1 MKSIFRKWMS
11 GLLLIATAGLGG
23 CSDDPDG
30 INDELVLDRAL
41 MPLNVM
47 GSVLTT
53 GNQIRLTWDVRTTD
67 TYEVVVY
74 SDEGLTQKVT
84 TRSDIQPTDLPVTLD
99 LEVEKEYYATVQ
111 AFSSNERTAPSKVAI
126 VGPMTTYAIMSP
138 LNPVVTARTS
148 ESVTL
153 TWDQDDF
160 VSHLLAT
167 PVAATAE
174 EPVRLDLSEDQI
186 AQAEATISG
195 LKPSTE
201 YFITVCYNSAVRGG
215 QDVWTRP
222 DTEGASE
229 AATAEELLRL
239 VTDGA
244 TRILLTNTETPYDVT
259 PPSEP
264 AGSTNALSTAL
275 TQDLAIYG
283 QTSTEGK
290 KPTVIGLAAKLGVG
304 TAAYSFHLEDLV
316 LNGNGGG
323 SVVAIESANVK
334 IENLTVKNC
343 EVYNYTKGVIAETL
357 DQADNGIDVQKM
369 TFDGLY
375 MHDIAGDGGDAIDF
389 RFGTYHEVSV
399 VNSTFY
405 NGGRGFL
412 FMQRGT
418 ILGKV
423 TVSNNTISNFSL
435 ATNRKGLICLRAT
448 GLTTENFTVSNNLI
462 LNEYLASKDFSF
474 ISNYS
479 DAVVPT
485 LSANYFFNYYDNAD
499 KKEGFFYASNLDLT
513 PELILVNGS
522 KVLSEDPC
530 EASERGKFYLVN
542 GEIASVRVGDPR
554 WWNAVAPVIPEQTEL
569 NAITEATVWNFADP
583 ETFEAQTIDR
593 NRILGNL
600 QFLVNDAEAPMAI
613 TGNGTIS
620 FSAASTFSPVDEPTN
635 NALAF
640 KVSVPGSVLITP
652 SDAGYNKH
660 MELIVNGSRYALP
673 ADGSQSKFGFG
684 DIQGETMIYICSCSP
699 VELEALEWSLEV
711 VSGGEPKV
719 LETPV
724 FTTTELPSLDQGTS
738 QAVTVSWN
746 AVPNAAAYEVTF
758 NGKTQTVETPT
769 YEISAS
775 TVAALK
781 AGNYTV
787 TVVAKAAEGSLNW
800 TDSQAASLPLKINEV
815 LTTILTNHTWD
826 FSDAEVFPAGDI
838 KETTVYGNL
847 QFLASAS
854 KNITIEHST
863 GDGGEPV
870 NRIKFNGKSTLSG
883 VTPSARAL
891 ALRVNGNGTLTLKA
905 ISSSASDAT
914 REVGVSANGTE
925 YLREA
930 CPTSSSGESKTVT
943 FTDLTGETMIYIY
956 AYANI
961 NLYALSWEPD
971 PSTVPDVK
979 PYALELNYNLIKN
992 GVGTDIQIISGTDMN
1007 GLESED
1013 AMKKFSGSSSTPF
1026 IQTWNY
1032 QGVTFGSAMTAS
1044 SSSMYIKKGL
1054 SIETYLKNET
1064 SLGAITAVYL
1074 KIVDGSKTPTVNVS
1088 DDGSS
1093 FTALEIPAAA
1103 EADGTYAGYF
1113 KYDTGGKPYFKITIG
1128 GGDAKITNAV
1138 IVGEK

>member
-84 TRSDIQPTDLPVTLD
+84 TLSDIQPTDLPVTFD
-99 LEVEKEYYATVQ
+99 LKVEVDYYATVQ

-153 TWDQDDF
+153 KWDQDDF

-222 DTEGASE
+222 DTKGASE
-229 AATAEELLRL
+229 AATADDLLRL
-239 VTDGA
+239 VADGA
-244 TRILLTNTETPYDVT
+244 TQILLTNTETPYDVT

-283 QTSTEGK
+283 QASTEGK

-304 TAAYSFHLEDLV
+304 NAAYSFHLEDLV

-323 SVVAIESANVK
+323 SVVAIELANVK

-375 MHDIAGDGGDAIDF
+375 MHDIAGEGGDAIDF

-418 ILGKV
+418 IPGKV

-485 LSANYFFNYYDNAD
+485 LSANYFFNYYDNAE
-499 KKEGFFYASNLDLT
+499 KKEGFFYASNLELT
-513 PELILVNGS
+513 PESILVNGS
-522 KVLSEDPC
+522 KVLSADPC

-542 GEIASVRVGDPR
+542 NEIASVRVGDPR

-660 MELIVNGSRYALP
+660 MELIVNGTRYALP

-800 TDSQAASLPLKINEV
+800 TDSEAASLTMRINEV
-815 LTTILTNHTWD
+815 LTTITTAHTWD
-826 FSDAEVFPAGDI
+826 FSDAATFPAGVLS
-838 KETTVYGNL
+838 ESVVYGNL
-847 QFLASAS
+847 QFLASS
-854 KNITIEHST
+854 GKQMEIEHSVDAEGKKT
-863 GDGGEPV
+863 D
-870 NRIKFNGKSTLSG
+870 RIKFKGGSELEG
-883 VTPSARAL
+883 VTPSSRAV
-891 ALRVNGNGTLTLKA
+891 ALRVNGNGTLTLLA
-905 ISSSASDAT
+905 VSSSGSDPD
-914 REVGVSANGTE
+914 RKVGVSANGKE
-925 YLREA
+925 YLNEA
-930 CPTSSSGESKTVT
+930 CPTSSSGEPKTVT

-956 AYANI
+956 AYDNI

-971 PSTVPDVK
+971 PSTVPSTK
-979 PYALELNYNLIKN
+979 EYTTTLTKTAILEANPSLP
-992 GVGTDIQIISGTDMN
+992 T
-1007 GLESED
+1007 
-1013 AMKKFSGSSSTPF
+1013 GSSDVTGPVQWSYDGV
-1026 IQTWNY
+1026 NY
-1032 QGVTFGSAMTAS
+1032 ESAMAAGKTGGTIDVLYFYGSSKTVAGVNYLKTAS
-1044 SSSMYIKKGL
+1044 SVGTISSITIVMQSWKAATKFTMYETVNGQKQAVTPTSDEATLTHKFVFTEGNDGTFDFQGGSDDLKIM
-1054 SIETYLKNET
+1054 SIE
-1064 SLGAITAVYL
+1064 IVY
-1074 KIVDGSKTPTVNVS
+1074 IR
-1088 DDGSS
+1088 
-1093 FTALEIPAAA
+1093 
-1103 EADGTYAGYF
+1103 
-1113 KYDTGGKPYFKITIG
+1113 
-1128 GGDAKITNAV
+1128 
-1138 IVGEK
+1138 

>member
-84 TRSDIQPTDLPVTLD
+84 TLSDIQPTDLPVTFD
-99 LEVEKEYYATVQ
+99 LKVEVDYYATVQ

-222 DTEGASE
+222 DTKGASE

-239 VTDGA
+239 VADGA
-244 TRILLTNTETPYDVT
+244 TQILLTNTETPYDVT

-283 QTSTEGK
+283 QASTEGK

-304 TAAYSFHLEDLV
+304 NAAYSFHLEDLV

-323 SVVAIESANVK
+323 SVVAIELANVK

-375 MHDIAGDGGDAIDF
+375 MHDIAGDGGDVIDF

-405 NGGRGFL
+405 NGGRGFI

-418 ILGKV
+418 IPGKV

-479 DAVVPT
+479 DAIVPT

-499 KKEGFFYASNLDLT
+499 KKEGFFYASNLGLT

-542 GEIASVRVGDPR
+542 NEIASVRVGDPR

-569 NAITEATVWNFADP
+569 NAITEATAWNFADP

-800 TDSQAASLPLKINEV
+800 TDSEAASLTMRINEV
-815 LTTILTNHTWD
+815 LTTITTAHTWD
-826 FSDAEVFPAGDI
+826 FSDAATFPAGVLS
-838 KETTVYGNL
+838 ESVVYGNL
-847 QFLASAS
+847 QFLASS
-854 KNITIEHST
+854 GKQMEIEHSV
-863 GDGGEPV
+863 DGEGKKTD
-870 NRIKFNGKSTLSG
+870 RIKFNGGSDPKG
-883 VTPSARAL
+883 PTPTARAV
-891 ALRVNGNGTLTLKA
+891 ALRVNGNGVLTLKA
-905 ISSSASDAT
+905 ISSSSSDAT

-930 CPTSSSGESKTVT
+930 CPTSSSGESKKVT

-971 PSTVPDVK
+971 PSTVPSTK
-979 PYALELNYNLIKN
+979 EYTTTLTKTAILEANPSLP
-992 GVGTDIQIISGTDMN
+992 T
-1007 GLESED
+1007 
-1013 AMKKFSGSSSTPF
+1013 GSSDVTGPVQWSYDGV
-1026 IQTWNY
+1026 NY
-1032 QGVTFGSAMTAS
+1032 ESAMAAGKTGGTIDVLYFYGSSKTAAGVNYLKTAS
-1044 SSSMYIKKGL
+1044 SVGTISSITIVMQSWKAATKFTMYETVNGQKQAVTPTSDEATLTHKFVFTEGNDGTFDFQGGSDDLKIM
-1054 SIETYLKNET
+1054 SIE
-1064 SLGAITAVYL
+1064 IVY
-1074 KIVDGSKTPTVNVS
+1074 VR
-1088 DDGSS
+1088 
-1093 FTALEIPAAA
+1093 
-1103 EADGTYAGYF
+1103 
-1113 KYDTGGKPYFKITIG
+1113 
-1128 GGDAKITNAV
+1128 
-1138 IVGEK
+1138 

>member
-84 TRSDIQPTDLPVTLD
+84 TLSDIQPTDLPVTFD
-99 LEVEKEYYATVQ
+99 LKVEVDYYATVQ

-153 TWDQDDF
+153 KWDQDDF

-222 DTEGASE
+222 DTKGASE

-239 VTDGA
+239 VADGA
-244 TRILLTNTETPYDVT
+244 TQILLTNTETPYDVT

-283 QTSTEGK
+283 QASTEGK

-304 TAAYSFHLEDLV
+304 NAAYSFHLEDLV

-323 SVVAIESANVK
+323 SVVAIELANVK

-418 ILGKV
+418 IPGKV

-485 LSANYFFNYYDNAD
+485 LSANYFFNYYDNAE
-499 KKEGFFYASNLDLT
+499 KKEGFFYASNLELT
-513 PELILVNGS
+513 PESILVNGS

-542 GEIASVRVGDPR
+542 NEIASVRVGDPR

-660 MELIVNGSRYALP
+660 MELIVNGTRYALP

-738 QAVTVSWN
+738 QTVTVSWN

-800 TDSQAASLPLKINEV
+800 TDSQAASLPMRINEV
-815 LTTILTNHTWD
+815 QTTILTSHTWD
-826 FSDAEVFPAGDI
+826 FSDAATFPAGVLS
-838 KETTVYGNL
+838 ESVVYGNL
-847 QFLASAS
+847 QFLARSG
-854 KNITIEHST
+854 KEMEIEHSV
-863 GDGGEPV
+863 DGEGKKTD
-870 NRIKFNGKSTLSG
+870 RIKFKGGSDPEG
-883 VTPSARAL
+883 PTPTARAV
-891 ALRVNGNGTLTLKA
+891 ALRVNGNGVLTLLA
-905 ISSSASDAT
+905 VSSSGSDLD
-914 REVGVSANGTE
+914 RKVGVSANGKE
-925 YLREA
+925 YLNEA
-930 CPTSSSGESKTVT
+930 CPTSSSGEPKTVT

-971 PSTVPDVK
+971 PSTVPSTK
-979 PYALELNYNLIKN
+979 EYTTTLTKTAILEANPSLP
-992 GVGTDIQIISGTDMN
+992 T
-1007 GLESED
+1007 
-1013 AMKKFSGSSSTPF
+1013 GSSDVTGPVQWSYDGV
-1026 IQTWNY
+1026 NY
-1032 QGVTFGSAMTAS
+1032 ESAMAAGKTGGTIDVLYFYGSSKTAAGVNYLKTAS
-1044 SSSMYIKKGL
+1044 SVGTISSITIVMQSWKAATKFTMYETVNGQKQAVTPTSDEATLTHKFVFTEGNDGTFDFQGGSDDLKIM
-1054 SIETYLKNET
+1054 SIE
-1064 SLGAITAVYL
+1064 IVY
-1074 KIVDGSKTPTVNVS
+1074 IR
-1088 DDGSS
+1088 
-1093 FTALEIPAAA
+1093 
-1103 EADGTYAGYF
+1103 
-1113 KYDTGGKPYFKITIG
+1113 
-1128 GGDAKITNAV
+1128 
-1138 IVGEK
+1138 

>member
-99 LEVEKEYYATVQ
+99 LEVEVDYYATVQ

-375 MHDIAGDGGDAIDF
+375 MHDIAGEGGDAIDF

-418 ILGKV
+418 IPGKV

-499 KKEGFFYASNLDLT
+499 KKEGFFYVSNLDLT

-769 YEISAS
+769 YEIPAS

-800 TDSQAASLPLKINEV
+800 TDSQVASLPLKINEV
-815 LTTILTNHTWD
+815 LTTVVNSHTWD
-826 FSDAEVFPAGDI
+826 LSDAEAFPAGDI

-847 QFLASAS
+847 QFLVTDPA
-854 KNITIEHST
+854 KPMTIEHSV
-863 GDGGEPV
+863 GSSGEPV

-891 ALRVNGNGTLTLKA
+891 ALRVNGNGVLTLKA
-905 ISSSASDAT
+905 ISSSGSDPD
-914 REVGVSANGTE
+914 REVGVSANGKE
-925 YLREA
+925 YLKEA
-930 CPTSSSGESKTVT
+930 CPTSSDGAAKTVT

-956 AYANI
+956 CYNTI

-971 PSTVPDVK
+971 PSTVPSTK
-979 PYALELNYNLIKN
+979 EYTMTLTGTA
-992 GVGTDIQIISGTDMN
+992 GVLSTNISGLPTSWKEEDSTWTATDDSGASTITFTGN
-1007 GLESED
+1007 VYYSTD
-1013 AMKKFSGSSSTPF
+1013 AAKNIVWYFNKGKAETHVAGSGMGKIKSITVYPNSTRDP
-1026 IQTWNY
+1026 
-1032 QGVTFGSAMTAS
+1032 AML
-1044 SSSMYIKKGL
+1044 KC
-1054 SIETYLKNET
+1054 TYDGTTL
-1064 SLGAITAVYL
+1064 AAVEPAGE
-1074 KIVDGSKTPTVNVS
+1074 KSKTITF
-1088 DDGSS
+1088 D
-1093 FTALEIPAAA
+1093 FAAA
-1103 EADGTYAGYF
+1103 GVVTDNFRIDYTDKSTNVEV
-1113 KYDTGGKPYFKITIG
+1113 GKV
-1128 GGDAKITNAV
+1128 V
-1138 IVGEK
+1138 IVYEK

>member
-264 AGSTNALSTAL
+264 VGSTNALSTAL

-418 ILGKV
+418 IPGKV

-724 FTTTELPSLDQGTS
+724 FTTTKLPSLDQGTS

-826 FSDAEVFPAGDI
+826 FSDAATFPAGVLS
-838 KETTVYGNL
+838 ESVVYGNL
-847 QFLASAS
+847 QFLASS
-854 KNITIEHST
+854 GKQMEIEHSVDAEGKKT
-863 GDGGEPV
+863 D
-870 NRIKFNGKSTLSG
+870 RIKFKGGSDLEG
-883 VTPSARAL
+883 VTPTSRAV
-891 ALRVNGNGTLTLKA
+891 ALRVNGNGTLTLLA
-905 ISSSASDAT
+905 VSSSSSDAT

-930 CPTSSSGESKTVT
+930 CPTSSSGESKKVT

-971 PSTVPDVK
+971 PSTVPSTK
-979 PYALELNYNLIKN
+979 EYTMTLTGTA
-992 GVGTDIQIISGTDMN
+992 GVLSTNISGLPTSWKEEDSTWTATDDSGASTITFTGNVYYSTDAAKNIVWYFNKGKAETHVAGSGMGKIKSITVYPN
-1007 GLESED
+1007 STRDPAMLKCTYDGTTLAAVEPAGEKSE
-1013 AMKKFSGSSSTPF
+1013 T
-1026 IQTWNY
+1026 I
-1032 QGVTFGSAMTAS
+1032 TF
-1044 SSSMYIKKGL
+1044 
-1054 SIETYLKNET
+1054 
-1064 SLGAITAVYL
+1064 
-1074 KIVDGSKTPTVNVS
+1074 D
-1088 DDGSS
+1088 
-1093 FTALEIPAAA
+1093 FAAA
-1103 EADGTYAGYF
+1103 GVATDNFRIDYTDKSTNVEV
-1113 KYDTGGKPYFKITIG
+1113 GKV
-1128 GGDAKITNAV
+1128 V
-1138 IVGEK
+1138 IVYEK

>member
-84 TRSDIQPTDLPVTLD
+84 TLSDIQPTDLPVTFD
-99 LEVEKEYYATVQ
+99 LKVEVDYYATVQ

-222 DTEGASE
+222 DTKGASE
-229 AATAEELLRL
+229 AATADDLLRL
-239 VTDGA
+239 VADGA
-244 TRILLTNTETPYDVT
+244 TQILLTNTETPYDVT

-283 QTSTEGK
+283 QASTEGK

-304 TAAYSFHLEDLV
+304 NAAYSFHLEDLV

-323 SVVAIESANVK
+323 SVVAIELANVK

-418 ILGKV
+418 IPGKV

-485 LSANYFFNYYDNAD
+485 LSSNYFFNYYDNAE
-499 KKEGFFYASNLDLT
+499 KKEGFFYASNLSLT
-513 PELILVNGS
+513 PESILVNGS

-530 EASERGKFYLVN
+530 EASDRGKFYLVN

-800 TDSQAASLPLKINEV
+800 TDSQAASLPMRINEV
-815 LTTILTNHTWD
+815 QTTILTSHTWD
-826 FSDAEVFPAGDI
+826 FSDAEIFPAGVLS
-838 KETTVYGNL
+838 ESVVYGNL
-847 QFLASAS
+847 QFLARSG
-854 KNITIEHST
+854 KEMEIEHSV
-863 GDGGEPV
+863 DGEGKKTD
-870 NRIKFNGKSTLSG
+870 RIKFKGGSDPEG
-883 VTPSARAL
+883 PTPTARAV
-891 ALRVNGNGTLTLKA
+891 ALRVNGNGVLTLLA
-905 ISSSASDAT
+905 VSSSGSDPD
-914 REVGVSANGTE
+914 RKVGVSANGKE
-925 YLREA
+925 YLNEA
-930 CPTSSSGESKTVT
+930 CPTSSSGEPKTVT

-956 AYANI
+956 AYDNI

-971 PSTVPDVK
+971 PSTVPDA
-979 PYALELNYNLIKN
+979 PASQEWNFSSASFSDLISRLTTAGSN
-992 GVGTDIQIISGTDMN
+992 GLTNFSETIDGLTITTDSHNIRGGTDDDAGAYIQPNGSGN
-1007 GLESED
+1007 SEYRV
-1013 AMKKFSGSSSTPF
+1013 F
-1026 IQTWNY
+1026 
-1032 QGVTFGSAMTAS
+1032 
-1044 SSSMYIKKGL
+1044 
-1054 SIETYLKNET
+1054 
-1064 SLGAITAVYL
+1064 
-1074 KIVDGSKTPTVNVS
+1074 
-1088 DDGSS
+1088 S
-1093 FTALEIPAAA
+1093 FTASASGKVTVVASNTS
-1103 EADGTYAGYF
+1103 DGTNDRMVTVQIGDDVAGALQQVGGVPSSSPVTLEFDISVSSDTPIYI
-1113 KYDTGGKPYFKITIG
+1113 YPTGGLRFYRIEYTP
-1128 GGDAKITNAV
+1128 NN
-1138 IVGEK
+1138 

>member
-84 TRSDIQPTDLPVTLD
+84 TRSDIQPTDLPVTFD
-99 LEVEKEYYATVQ
+99 LKVEVDYYATVQ

-264 AGSTNALSTAL
+264 VGSTNALSTAL

-418 ILGKV
+418 IPGKV

-826 FSDAEVFPAGDI
+826 FSDAATFPAGVLS
-838 KETTVYGNL
+838 ESVVYGNL
-847 QFLASAS
+847 QFLARSG
-854 KNITIEHST
+854 KEMEIEHSV
-863 GDGGEPV
+863 DGEGKKTD
-870 NRIKFNGKSTLSG
+870 RIKFNGGSDPKG
-883 VTPSARAL
+883 PTPTARAV
-891 ALRVNGNGTLTLKA
+891 ALRVNGNGVLTLKA
-905 ISSSASDAT
+905 ISSSSSDAT

-971 PSTVPDVK
+971 PSTVPSTK
-979 PYALELNYNLIKN
+979 EYTMTLTGTA
-992 GVGTDIQIISGTDMN
+992 GVLSTNISGLPTSWKEEDSTWTATD
-1007 GLESED
+1007 D
-1013 AMKKFSGSSSTPF
+1013 SGAST
-1026 IQTWNY
+1026 I
-1032 QGVTFGSAMTAS
+1032 TFTG
-1044 SSSMYIKKGL
+1044 
-1054 SIETYLKNET
+1054 N
-1064 SLGAITAVYL
+1064 VYY
-1074 KIVDGSKTPTVNVS
+1074 ST
-1088 DDGSS
+1088 
-1093 FTALEIPAAA
+1093 AAA
-1103 EADGTYAGYF
+1103 KNIVWYFNKGKAETHVAGSGMGKIKSITVYPNSTRDPAMLKCTYDGTTLAAVEPAGEKSETITFDFAAAGVVTDNFRIDYTD
-1113 KYDTGGKPYFKITIG
+1113 KSTNVEVGKV
-1128 GGDAKITNAV
+1128 V
-1138 IVGEK
+1138 IVYEK

>member
-30 INDELVLDRAL
+30 VNDELVLDRAL

-67 TYEVVVY
+67 TYEVVIY
-74 SDEGLTQKVT
+74 SDEGLTDPVET
-84 TRSDIQPTDLPVTLD
+84 LSDIKPADIPVTVD
-99 LEVEKEYYATVQ
+99 LEVEKDYYATVQ
-111 AFSSNERTAPSKVAI
+111 AFSANERTAPSKVAI

-138 LNPVVTARTS
+138 LNPVVTERTS
-148 ESVTL
+148 EAVTL

-160 VSHLLAT
+160 VTHLLAT
-167 PVAATAE
+167 PVASANE

-201 YFITVCYNSAVRGG
+201 YFVSVYYNSASRGG

-222 DTEGASE
+222 DLTSTTKISTIDALMQAFVDGGNY
-229 AATAEELLRL
+229 EL
-239 VTDGA
+239 A
-244 TRILLTNTETPYDVT
+244 YSETPYVI
-259 PPSEP
+259 PEY
-264 AGSTNALSTAL
+264 GE
-275 TQDLAIYG
+275 G
-283 QTSTEGK
+283 QTNPASALAKDLKIVGETTLEGE
-290 KPTVIGLAAKLGVG
+290 KPMIVGLGIGLNPGM
-304 TAAYSFHLEDLV
+304 SSIHLEDLSIDGADV
-316 LNGNGGG
+316 ASSLMEVKSAVTMT
-323 SVVAIESANVK
+323 SV
-334 IENLTVKNC
+334 TVKNC
-343 EVYNYTKGVIAETL
+343 DLAGFRNIFYENKEGSAIQTL
-357 DQADNGIDVQKM
+357 L
-369 TFDGLY
+369 FDGLY
-375 MHDIAGDGGDAIDF
+375 AANMGNSGGDFIDF
-389 RFGTYHEVSV
+389 RTKSTHGTLTIC
-399 VNSTFY
+399 NSTFY
-405 NGGRGFL
+405 NGARSFL
-412 FMQRGT
+412 RVDANETFSSIVVRNNTFGSFSVVADGNNKGILYVRGT
-418 ILGKV
+418 V
-423 TVSNNTISNFSL
+423 PVMEYT
-435 ATNRKGLICLRAT
+435 
-448 GLTTENFTVSNNLI
+448 NNLF
-462 LNEYLASKDFSF
+462 LNETGENARF
-474 ISNYS
+474 IANNS
-479 DAVVPT
+479 AVKMPT
-485 LSANYFFNYYDNAD
+485 LIQANYFYNCAETFFEAKTAD
-499 KKEGFFYASNLDLT
+499 AEVTLETALQ
-513 PELILVNGS
+513 NGG
-522 KVLSEDPC
+522 KQLSEDPC

-542 GEIASVRVGDPR
+542 DEIASVRVGDPR
-554 WWNAVAPVIPEQTEL
+554 WWNAVAPVVPEQTEL

-600 QFLVNDAEAPMAI
+600 QFLVNDAEAPMAV
-613 TGNGTIS
+613 TENGTIS

-699 VELEALEWSLEV
+699 VELQALEWSLEV

-746 AVPNAAAYEVTF
+746 AVPNAASYEVTF
-758 NGKTQTVETPT
+758 NGKTESVETPT

-775 TVAALK
+775 TVASLK
-781 AGNYTV
+781 AGSYEL

-800 TDSQAASLPLKINEV
+800 TDSEAAVVTLKINGV
-815 LTTILTNHTWD
+815 LTTVMNSYTWD
-826 FSDAEVFPAGDI
+826 LSDAVAFPAGDI
-838 KETTVYGNL
+838 TETTVYGNL
-847 QFLASAS
+847 QFLANAS

-863 GDGGEPV
+863 GDSGEPV
-870 NRIKFNGKSTLSG
+870 NRIKFNGSSTLSG

-891 ALRVNGNGTLTLKA
+891 ALRVNGNGVLTLKA
-905 ISSSASDAT
+905 ISSSSSDAT
-914 REVGVSANGTE
+914 REVGVSANGKE

-930 CPTSSSGESKTVT
+930 CPASSDGAAKTVT
-943 FTDLTGETMIYIY
+943 FTDLTGETTIYIY
-956 AYANI
+956 CYKTINI
-961 NLYALSWEPD
+961 YALSWEPD

-979 PYALELNYNLIKN
+979 PYTLELNYDLIKN
-992 GVGTDIQIISGTDMN
+992 GVGTDVQIISGTDMN
-1007 GLESED
+1007 GQDLAE
-1013 AMKKFSGSSSTPF
+1013 AMEKFSSSSSTPY
-1026 IQTWNY
+1026 IQTWSY
-1032 QGVTFGSAMTAS
+1032 QGVTFGSAMAAS

-1074 KIVDGSKTPTVNVS
+1074 KIVDGSKTPTVNIS

-1128 GGDAKITNAV
+1128 GGDAKVTNAV

>member
-84 TRSDIQPTDLPVTLD
+84 TRSDIQPTDLPVTFD
-99 LEVEKEYYATVQ
+99 LKVEVDYYATVQ

-847 QFLASAS
+847 QFLVTDPA
-854 KNITIEHST
+854 KPMTIEHSV
-863 GDGGEPV
+863 GNSGEPV

-905 ISSSASDAT
+905 ISSSGSDPD
-914 REVGVSANGTE
+914 REVGVSANGKE
-925 YLREA
+925 YLKEA
-930 CPTSSSGESKTVT
+930 CPTSSDGAAKTVT

-956 AYANI
+956 CYNTI

-971 PSTVPDVK
+971 PSTVPSTK
-979 PYALELNYNLIKN
+979 EYTTTLTKTAILEANPSLP
-992 GVGTDIQIISGTDMN
+992 T
-1007 GLESED
+1007 
-1013 AMKKFSGSSSTPF
+1013 GSSDVTGPVQWSYDGV
-1026 IQTWNY
+1026 NY
-1032 QGVTFGSAMTAS
+1032 ESAMAAGKTGGTIDVLYFYGSSKTAAGVNYLKTAS
-1044 SSSMYIKKGL
+1044 SVGTISSITIVMQSWKAATKFTMYETVNGQKQAVTPTSDEATLTHKFVFTEGNDGTFDFQGGSDDLKIM
-1054 SIETYLKNET
+1054 SIE
-1064 SLGAITAVYL
+1064 IVY
-1074 KIVDGSKTPTVNVS
+1074 VR
-1088 DDGSS
+1088 
-1093 FTALEIPAAA
+1093 
-1103 EADGTYAGYF
+1103 
-1113 KYDTGGKPYFKITIG
+1113 
-1128 GGDAKITNAV
+1128 
-1138 IVGEK
+1138 

>member
-41 MPLNVM
+41 MPLNVK

-53 GNQIRLTWDVRTTD
+53 GDQIRLTWDVRTTD

-186 AQAEATISG
+186 AGAEATISG

-201 YFITVCYNSAVRGG
+201 YFVSVYYNSASRGG

-222 DTEGASE
+222 DLSSTTKISTIEQLMQAFVDGGKY
-229 AATAEELLRL
+229 EL
-239 VTDGA
+239 A
-244 TRILLTNTETPYDVT
+244 YSETPYVVPEYDEGAVN
-259 PPSEP
+259 P
-264 AGSTNALSTAL
+264 ASALAADL
-275 TQDLAIYG
+275 TIIGETTL
-283 QTSTEGK
+283 EGA
-290 KPTVIGLAAKLGVG
+290 KPQIVGLGIGLNTGVNEIL
-304 TAAYSFHLEDLV
+304 LEDLSIDGAEAASSLLEV
-316 LNGNGGG
+316 KDAITMA
-323 SVVAIESANVK
+323 SV
-334 IENLTVKNC
+334 TVKNC
-343 EVYNYTKGVIAETL
+343 DLKSFRNIFYENKAGSAIQTL
-357 DQADNGIDVQKM
+357 L
-369 TFDGLY
+369 FDGVY
-375 MHDIAGDGGDAIDF
+375 AADMGNSGGDFIDF
-389 RFGTYHEVSV
+389 RTQSTHGSLTIC
-399 VNSTFY
+399 NSTFY
-405 NGGRGFL
+405 NGGRSFL
-412 FMQRGT
+412 RVDANETFSTIAVRNNTFGSFSVVTDSNNKGILYVRGT
-418 ILGKV
+418 AS
-423 TVSNNTISNFSL
+423 TFEYT
-435 ATNRKGLICLRAT
+435 
-448 GLTTENFTVSNNLI
+448 NNLF
-462 LNEYLASKDFSF
+462 LNETGENARF
-474 ISNYS
+474 IANNSS
-479 DAVVPT
+479 VKLPT
-485 LSANYFFNYYDNAD
+485 SIAANYFYNCAD
-499 KKEGFFYASNLDLT
+499 TFFEAKTADGEVTLETALQ
-513 PELILVNGS
+513 NGG

-542 GEIASVRVGDPR
+542 DEIASVHVGDPR

-738 QAVTVSWN
+738 QDVTVSWN

-769 YEISAS
+769 YEIPAS

-800 TDSQAASLPLKINEV
+800 TDSQAASLPLKINGV
-815 LTTILTNHTWD
+815 LTTVVNSYTWD
-826 FSDAEVFPAGDI
+826 LSDAEAFPAGDI
-838 KETTVYGNL
+838 EETTVYGNL
-847 QFLASAS
+847 QFLVTDPA
-854 KNITIEHST
+854 KPMTIEHSV
-863 GDGGEPV
+863 GSSGEPV

-905 ISSSASDAT
+905 ISSSSKVEDI
-914 REVGVSANGTE
+914 REVGVSANGKE

-930 CPTSSSGESKTVT
+930 CPTSSDGAAKTVT
-943 FTDLTGETMIYIY
+943 FTDLTGETTIYIY
-956 AYANI
+956 CYNTI

-971 PSTVPDVK
+971 PSTVPDA
-979 PYALELNYNLIKN
+979 PASQEWNFSSASFSDLISRLTTAGSN
-992 GVGTDIQIISGTDMN
+992 GLTNFSETIDGLTITTDSHNIRGGTDDDAGAYIQPNGSGN
-1007 GLESED
+1007 SEYRV
-1013 AMKKFSGSSSTPF
+1013 F
-1026 IQTWNY
+1026 
-1032 QGVTFGSAMTAS
+1032 
-1044 SSSMYIKKGL
+1044 
-1054 SIETYLKNET
+1054 
-1064 SLGAITAVYL
+1064 
-1074 KIVDGSKTPTVNVS
+1074 
-1088 DDGSS
+1088 S
-1093 FTALEIPAAA
+1093 FTASASGKVTVVASNTS
-1103 EADGTYAGYF
+1103 DGTNDRMVTVQIGDDVAGALQQVGGVPSSSPITLEFDISVSSDTPIYI
-1113 KYDTGGKPYFKITIG
+1113 YPTGGLRFYRIEYTP
-1128 GGDAKITNAV
+1128 NN
-1138 IVGEK
+1138 

>member
-84 TRSDIQPTDLPVTLD
+84 TRSDIQPTDLPVTFD
-99 LEVEKEYYATVQ
+99 LKVEVDYYATVQ

-826 FSDAEVFPAGDI
+826 FSDAATFPAGVLS
-838 KETTVYGNL
+838 ESVVYGNL
-847 QFLASAS
+847 QFLASS
-854 KNITIEHST
+854 GKQMEIEHSVDAEGKKT
-863 GDGGEPV
+863 D
-870 NRIKFNGKSTLSG
+870 RIKFKGGSELEG
-883 VTPSARAL
+883 VTPSSRAV
-891 ALRVNGNGTLTLKA
+891 ALRVNGNGVLTLLA
-905 ISSSASDAT
+905 VSSSGSDAT

-956 AYANI
+956 AYDNI

-971 PSTVPDVK
+971 PSTVPSTK
-979 PYALELNYNLIKN
+979 EYTMTLTGTA
-992 GVGTDIQIISGTDMN
+992 GVLSTNISGLPTSWKEEDSTWTATDDSGASTITFTGNVYYSTDAAKNIVWYFNKGKAETHVAGSGMGKIKSITVYPN
-1007 GLESED
+1007 SARDPAMLKCTYDGTTLAAVEPAGEKSE
-1013 AMKKFSGSSSTPF
+1013 T
-1026 IQTWNY
+1026 I
-1032 QGVTFGSAMTAS
+1032 TF
-1044 SSSMYIKKGL
+1044 
-1054 SIETYLKNET
+1054 
-1064 SLGAITAVYL
+1064 
-1074 KIVDGSKTPTVNVS
+1074 D
-1088 DDGSS
+1088 
-1093 FTALEIPAAA
+1093 FAAA
-1103 EADGTYAGYF
+1103 GVVTDNFRIDYTDKSTNVEV
-1113 KYDTGGKPYFKITIG
+1113 GKV
-1128 GGDAKITNAV
+1128 V
-1138 IVGEK
+1138 IVYEK

>member
-153 TWDQDDF
+153 KWDQDDF

-186 AQAEATISG
+186 AGAEATISG

-201 YFITVCYNSAVRGG
+201 YFVSVYYNSASRGG

-222 DTEGASE
+222 DLSSTTKISTIDQLMQAFVDGGKY
-229 AATAEELLRL
+229 EL
-239 VTDGA
+239 A
-244 TRILLTNTETPYDVT
+244 YSETPYVVPEYDEGEVN
-259 PPSEP
+259 P
-264 AGSTNALSTAL
+264 ASALAADL
-275 TQDLAIYG
+275 TIIGETTL
-283 QTSTEGK
+283 EGA
-290 KPTVIGLAAKLGVG
+290 KPQIVGLGIGLNSGVNEIL
-304 TAAYSFHLEDLV
+304 LEDLSIDGAEAASSLLEV
-316 LNGNGGG
+316 KDAITMA
-323 SVVAIESANVK
+323 SV
-334 IENLTVKNC
+334 TVKNC
-343 EVYNYTKGVIAETL
+343 DLKSFRNIFYENKAGSAIQTL
-357 DQADNGIDVQKM
+357 L
-369 TFDGLY
+369 FDGVY
-375 MHDIAGDGGDAIDF
+375 AADMGNSGGDFIDF
-389 RFGTYHEVSV
+389 RTQSTHGSLTIC
-399 VNSTFY
+399 NSTFY
-405 NGGRGFL
+405 NGGRSFL
-412 FMQRGT
+412 RVDANETFSTIAVRNNTFGSFSVVTDSNNKGILYVRGT
-418 ILGKV
+418 AS
-423 TVSNNTISNFSL
+423 TFEYT
-435 ATNRKGLICLRAT
+435 
-448 GLTTENFTVSNNLI
+448 NNLF
-462 LNEYLASKDFSF
+462 LNETGENARF
-474 ISNYS
+474 IANNSS
-479 DAVVPT
+479 VKLPT
-485 LSANYFFNYYDNAD
+485 SIAANYFYNCAD
-499 KKEGFFYASNLDLT
+499 TFFEAKTADGEVTLETALQ
-513 PELILVNGS
+513 NGG
-522 KVLSEDPC
+522 KVLSSDPC

-542 GEIASVRVGDPR
+542 DEIASVHVGDPR

-847 QFLASAS
+847 QFLVTDPA
-854 KNITIEHST
+854 KPMTIEHSV
-863 GDGGEPV
+863 GSSGEPV

-891 ALRVNGNGTLTLKA
+891 ALRVNGNGVLTLKA
-905 ISSSASDAT
+905 ISSSSSDPD
-914 REVGVSANGTE
+914 REVGVSANGKE
-925 YLREA
+925 YLKEA
-930 CPTSSSGESKTVT
+930 CPTSSSGEPKTVT

-956 AYANI
+956 AYDNI

-979 PYALELNYNLIKN
+979 PYTLELNYDLIKN
-992 GVGTDIQIISGTDMN
+992 GVGSDIQIISGTDMN

-1032 QGVTFGSAMTAS
+1032 QGVTFGSAMAAS

>member
-84 TRSDIQPTDLPVTLD
+84 TRSDIQPTDLPVTFD
-99 LEVEKEYYATVQ
+99 LKVEVDYYATVQ

-418 ILGKV
+418 IPGKV

-769 YEISAS
+769 YEIPAS

-800 TDSQAASLPLKINEV
+800 TDSEAASLPMRINEV
-815 LTTILTNHTWD
+815 LTTITTAHTWN
-826 FSDAEVFPAGDI
+826 FSDAATFPAGVLS
-838 KETTVYGNL
+838 ESVVYGNL
-847 QFLASAS
+847 QFLASS
-854 KNITIEHST
+854 GKQMEIEHSVDAEGKKT
-863 GDGGEPV
+863 D
-870 NRIKFNGKSTLSG
+870 RIKFKGGSELEG
-883 VTPSARAL
+883 VTPSSRAV
-891 ALRVNGNGTLTLKA
+891 ALRVNGNGTLTLLA
-905 ISSSASDAT
+905 VSSSGSDPD
-914 REVGVSANGTE
+914 RKVGVSANGKE
-925 YLREA
+925 YLNEA
-930 CPTSSSGESKTVT
+930 CPTSSSGEPKTVT

-956 AYANI
+956 CYNTI

-971 PSTVPDVK
+971 PSTVPSTK
-979 PYALELNYNLIKN
+979 EYTTTLTKTAILEANPSLP
-992 GVGTDIQIISGTDMN
+992 T
-1007 GLESED
+1007 
-1013 AMKKFSGSSSTPF
+1013 GSSDVTGPVQWSYDGV
-1026 IQTWNY
+1026 NY
-1032 QGVTFGSAMTAS
+1032 ESAMAAGKTGGTIDVLYFYGSSKTAAGVNYLKTAS
-1044 SSSMYIKKGL
+1044 SVGTISSITIVMQSWKAATKFTMYETVNGQKQSVTPTSDEASLTHKFVFTEGNDGTFDFQGGSDDLKIM
-1054 SIETYLKNET
+1054 SIE
-1064 SLGAITAVYL
+1064 IVY
-1074 KIVDGSKTPTVNVS
+1074 VR
-1088 DDGSS
+1088 
-1093 FTALEIPAAA
+1093 
-1103 EADGTYAGYF
+1103 
-1113 KYDTGGKPYFKITIG
+1113 
-1128 GGDAKITNAV
+1128 
-1138 IVGEK
+1138 

>member
-167 PVAATAE
+167 PVAAAAE

-375 MHDIAGDGGDAIDF
+375 MHDIAGEGGDAIDF

-418 ILGKV
+418 IPGKV

-499 KKEGFFYASNLDLT
+499 KKEGFFYVSNLDLT

-769 YEISAS
+769 YEIPAS

-815 LTTILTNHTWD
+815 LTTVVNSHTWD
-826 FSDAEVFPAGDI
+826 LSDAEAFPAGDI

-847 QFLASAS
+847 QFLVTDPA
-854 KNITIEHST
+854 KPMTIEHSV
-863 GDGGEPV
+863 GSSGEPV

-891 ALRVNGNGTLTLKA
+891 ALRVNGNGVLTLKA
-905 ISSSASDAT
+905 ISSSSSDPD
-914 REVGVSANGTE
+914 REVGVSANGKE
-925 YLREA
+925 YLKEA
-930 CPTSSSGESKTVT
+930 CPTSSDGAAKTVT

-956 AYANI
+956 CYNTI

-971 PSTVPDVK
+971 PSTVPSTK
-979 PYALELNYNLIKN
+979 EYTMTLTGTA
-992 GVGTDIQIISGTDMN
+992 GVLSTNISGLPTSWKEEDSTWTATDDSGASTITFTGN
-1007 GLESED
+1007 VYYSTD
-1013 AMKKFSGSSSTPF
+1013 AAKNIVWYFNKGKAETHVAGSGMGKIKSITVYPNSTRDP
-1026 IQTWNY
+1026 
-1032 QGVTFGSAMTAS
+1032 AML
-1044 SSSMYIKKGL
+1044 KC
-1054 SIETYLKNET
+1054 TYDGTTL
-1064 SLGAITAVYL
+1064 AAVEPAGE
-1074 KIVDGSKTPTVNVS
+1074 KSKTITF
-1088 DDGSS
+1088 D
-1093 FTALEIPAAA
+1093 FAAA
-1103 EADGTYAGYF
+1103 GVVTDNFRIDYTDKSTNVEV
-1113 KYDTGGKPYFKITIG
+1113 GKV
-1128 GGDAKITNAV
+1128 V
-1138 IVGEK
+1138 IVYEK

>member
-11 GLLLIATAGLGG
+11 GLLLIATAGLSG

-264 AGSTNALSTAL
+264 VGSTNALSTAL

-418 ILGKV
+418 IPGKV

-826 FSDAEVFPAGDI
+826 FSDAATFPAGVLS
-838 KETTVYGNL
+838 ESVVYGNL
-847 QFLASAS
+847 QFLASS
-854 KNITIEHST
+854 GKQMEIEHSVDAEGKKT
-863 GDGGEPV
+863 D
-870 NRIKFNGKSTLSG
+870 RIKFKGGSDLEG
-883 VTPSARAL
+883 VTPTSRAV
-891 ALRVNGNGTLTLKA
+891 ALRVNGNGTLTLLA
-905 ISSSASDAT
+905 VSSSGSDPD
-914 REVGVSANGTE
+914 RKVGVSANGKE
-925 YLREA
+925 YLKEA
-930 CPTSSSGESKTVT
+930 CPTSSSGEPKTVT

-956 AYANI
+956 AYDNI

-971 PSTVPDVK
+971 PSTVPSTK
-979 PYALELNYNLIKN
+979 EYTMTLTGTA
-992 GVGTDIQIISGTDMN
+992 GVLSTNISGLPTSWKEEDSTWTATDDSGASTITFTGNVYYSTDAAKNIVWYFNKGKAETHVAGSGMGKIKSITVYPN
-1007 GLESED
+1007 SARDPAMLKCTYDGTTLAAVEPAGEKSE
-1013 AMKKFSGSSSTPF
+1013 T
-1026 IQTWNY
+1026 I
-1032 QGVTFGSAMTAS
+1032 TF
-1044 SSSMYIKKGL
+1044 
-1054 SIETYLKNET
+1054 
-1064 SLGAITAVYL
+1064 
-1074 KIVDGSKTPTVNVS
+1074 D
-1088 DDGSS
+1088 
-1093 FTALEIPAAA
+1093 FAAA
-1103 EADGTYAGYF
+1103 GVVTDNFRIDYTDKSTNVEV
-1113 KYDTGGKPYFKITIG
+1113 GKV
-1128 GGDAKITNAV
+1128 V
-1138 IVGEK
+1138 IVYEK

>member
-847 QFLASAS
+847 QFLVTDPA
-854 KNITIEHST
+854 KPMTIEHSV
-863 GDGGEPV
+863 GSSGEPV

-905 ISSSASDAT
+905 ISSSGSDPD
-914 REVGVSANGTE
+914 REVGVSANGKE
-925 YLREA
+925 YLKEA
-930 CPTSSSGESKTVT
+930 CPTSSDGAAKTVT

-956 AYANI
+956 CYNTI

-971 PSTVPDVK
+971 PSTVPSTK
-979 PYALELNYNLIKN
+979 EYTMTLTGTA
-992 GVGTDIQIISGTDMN
+992 GVLSTNISGLPTSWKEEDSTWTATDDSGASTITFTGNVYYSTDAAKNIVWYFNKGKAETHVAGSGMGKIKSITVYPN
-1007 GLESED
+1007 SARDPAMLKCTYDGTTLAAVEPAGEKSE
-1013 AMKKFSGSSSTPF
+1013 T
-1026 IQTWNY
+1026 I
-1032 QGVTFGSAMTAS
+1032 TF
-1044 SSSMYIKKGL
+1044 
-1054 SIETYLKNET
+1054 
-1064 SLGAITAVYL
+1064 
-1074 KIVDGSKTPTVNVS
+1074 D
-1088 DDGSS
+1088 
-1093 FTALEIPAAA
+1093 FAAA
-1103 EADGTYAGYF
+1103 GVATDNFRIDYTDKSTNVEV
-1113 KYDTGGKPYFKITIG
+1113 GKV
-1128 GGDAKITNAV
+1128 V
-1138 IVGEK
+1138 IVYEK

>member
-84 TRSDIQPTDLPVTLD
+84 TLSDIQPTDLPVTFD
-99 LEVEKEYYATVQ
+99 LKVEVDYYATVQ

-153 TWDQDDF
+153 KWDQDDF

-222 DTEGASE
+222 DTKGASE

-239 VTDGA
+239 VADGA
-244 TRILLTNTETPYDVT
+244 TQILLTNTETPYDVT

-283 QTSTEGK
+283 QASTEGK

-304 TAAYSFHLEDLV
+304 NAAYSFHLEDLV

-323 SVVAIESANVK
+323 SVVAIELANVK

-418 ILGKV
+418 IPGKV

-485 LSANYFFNYYDNAD
+485 LSANYFFNYYDNAE
-499 KKEGFFYASNLDLT
+499 KKEGFFYASNLELT
-513 PELILVNGS
+513 PESILVNGS

-542 GEIASVRVGDPR
+542 NEIASVRVGDPR

-660 MELIVNGSRYALP
+660 MELIVNGTRYALP

-738 QAVTVSWN
+738 QTVTVSWN

-800 TDSQAASLPLKINEV
+800 TDSQAASLPMRINEV
-815 LTTILTNHTWD
+815 QTTILTSHTWD
-826 FSDAEVFPAGDI
+826 FSDAATFPAGVLS
-838 KETTVYGNL
+838 ESVVYGNL
-847 QFLASAS
+847 QFLARSG
-854 KNITIEHST
+854 KEMEIEHSV
-863 GDGGEPV
+863 DGEGKKTD
-870 NRIKFNGKSTLSG
+870 RIKFKGGSDPEG
-883 VTPSARAL
+883 PTPTARAV
-891 ALRVNGNGTLTLKA
+891 ALRVNGNGVLTLLA
-905 ISSSASDAT
+905 VSSSGSDPD
-914 REVGVSANGTE
+914 RKVGVSANGKE
-925 YLREA
+925 YLNEA
-930 CPTSSSGESKTVT
+930 CPTSSSGEPKTVT

-971 PSTVPDVK
+971 PSTVPSTK
-979 PYALELNYNLIKN
+979 EYTTTLTKTAILEANPSLP
-992 GVGTDIQIISGTDMN
+992 T
-1007 GLESED
+1007 
-1013 AMKKFSGSSSTPF
+1013 GSSDVTGPVQWSYDGV
-1026 IQTWNY
+1026 NY
-1032 QGVTFGSAMTAS
+1032 ESAMAAGKTGGTIDVLYFYGSSKTAAGVNYLKTAS
-1044 SSSMYIKKGL
+1044 SVGTISSITIVMQSWKAATKFTMYETVNGQKQAVTPTSDEATLTHKFVFTEGNDGTFDFQGGSDDLKIM
-1054 SIETYLKNET
+1054 SIE
-1064 SLGAITAVYL
+1064 IVY
-1074 KIVDGSKTPTVNVS
+1074 IR
-1088 DDGSS
+1088 
-1093 FTALEIPAAA
+1093 
-1103 EADGTYAGYF
+1103 
-1113 KYDTGGKPYFKITIG
+1113 
-1128 GGDAKITNAV
+1128 
-1138 IVGEK
+1138 

>member
-264 AGSTNALSTAL
+264 VGSTNALSTAL

-781 AGNYTV
+781 ADNYTV

-826 FSDAEVFPAGDI
+826 FSDAEVFPAGVLS
-838 KETTVYGNL
+838 ESVVYGNL
-847 QFLASAS
+847 QFLASS
-854 KNITIEHST
+854 GKQMEIEHSVDAEGKKT
-863 GDGGEPV
+863 D
-870 NRIKFNGKSTLSG
+870 RIKFKGGSELEG
-883 VTPSARAL
+883 VTPSSRAV
-891 ALRVNGNGTLTLKA
+891 ALRVNGNGVLTLLA
-905 ISSSASDAT
+905 VSSSGSDPD
-914 REVGVSANGTE
+914 RKVGVSANGKE
-925 YLREA
+925 YLNEA
-930 CPTSSSGESKTVT
+930 CPTSSSGEPKTVT

-956 AYANI
+956 AYDNI

-971 PSTVPDVK
+971 PSTVPSTK
-979 PYALELNYNLIKN
+979 EYTMTLTGTA
-992 GVGTDIQIISGTDMN
+992 GVLSTNISGLPTSWKEEDSTWTATDDSGASTITFTGNVYYSTDAAKNIVWYFNKGKAETHVAGSGMGKIKSITVYPN
-1007 GLESED
+1007 STRDPAMLKCTYDGTTLAAVEPAGEKSE
-1013 AMKKFSGSSSTPF
+1013 T
-1026 IQTWNY
+1026 I
-1032 QGVTFGSAMTAS
+1032 TF
-1044 SSSMYIKKGL
+1044 
-1054 SIETYLKNET
+1054 
-1064 SLGAITAVYL
+1064 
-1074 KIVDGSKTPTVNVS
+1074 D
-1088 DDGSS
+1088 
-1093 FTALEIPAAA
+1093 FAAA
-1103 EADGTYAGYF
+1103 GVATDNFRIDYTDKSTNVEV
-1113 KYDTGGKPYFKITIG
+1113 GKV
-1128 GGDAKITNAV
+1128 V
-1138 IVGEK
+1138 IVYEK

>member
-186 AQAEATISG
+186 AGAEATISG

-201 YFITVCYNSAVRGG
+201 YFVSVYYNSASRGG

-222 DTEGASE
+222 DLSSTTKISTIEQLMQAFVDGGKY
-229 AATAEELLRL
+229 EL
-239 VTDGA
+239 A
-244 TRILLTNTETPYDVT
+244 YSETPYVVPEYDEGAVN
-259 PPSEP
+259 P
-264 AGSTNALSTAL
+264 ASALAADL
-275 TQDLAIYG
+275 TIIGETTL
-283 QTSTEGK
+283 EGA
-290 KPTVIGLAAKLGVG
+290 KPQIVGLGIGLNTGVNEIL
-304 TAAYSFHLEDLV
+304 LEDLSIDGAEAASSLLEV
-316 LNGNGGG
+316 KDAITMA
-323 SVVAIESANVK
+323 SV
-334 IENLTVKNC
+334 TVKNC
-343 EVYNYTKGVIAETL
+343 DLKSFRNIFYENKAGSAIQTL
-357 DQADNGIDVQKM
+357 L
-369 TFDGLY
+369 FDGVY
-375 MHDIAGDGGDAIDF
+375 AADMGNSGGDFIDF
-389 RFGTYHEVSV
+389 RTQSTHGSLTIC
-399 VNSTFY
+399 NSTFY
-405 NGGRGFL
+405 NGGRSFL
-412 FMQRGT
+412 RVDANETFSTIAVRNNTFGSFSVVTDSNNKGILYVRGT
-418 ILGKV
+418 AS
-423 TVSNNTISNFSL
+423 TFEYT
-435 ATNRKGLICLRAT
+435 
-448 GLTTENFTVSNNLI
+448 NNLF
-462 LNEYLASKDFSF
+462 LNETGENARF
-474 ISNYS
+474 IANNSS
-479 DAVVPT
+479 VKLPT
-485 LSANYFFNYYDNAD
+485 SIAANYFYNCAD
-499 KKEGFFYASNLDLT
+499 TFFEAKTADGEVTLETALQ
-513 PELILVNGS
+513 NGS

-847 QFLASAS
+847 QFLVTDPA
-854 KNITIEHST
+854 KPMTIEHSV
-863 GDGGEPV
+863 GSSGEPV

-883 VTPSARAL
+883 VTPSARAV

-905 ISSSASDAT
+905 ISSGSDPD
-914 REVGVSANGTE
+914 REVGVSANGKE
-925 YLREA
+925 YLKEA
-930 CPTSSSGESKTVT
+930 CPTSSSGEPKTVT

-979 PYALELNYNLIKN
+979 PYTLELNYDLIKN

-1007 GLESED
+1007 GLDSTD
-1013 AMKKFSGSSSTPF
+1013 AMEKFSVSSSTPF

-1032 QGVTFGSAMTAS
+1032 QGVTFGSAMAAAS
-1044 SSSMYIKKGL
+1044 NSMYMKKI

-1064 SLGAITAVYL
+1064 SLGSITTVYL
-1074 KIVDGSKTPTVNVS
+1074 KIVDGSKTPKVSVS

-1128 GGDAKITNAV
+1128 GGDAKVTNAV

>member
-84 TRSDIQPTDLPVTLD
+84 TRSDIQPTDLPVTFD
-99 LEVEKEYYATVQ
+99 LKVEVDYYATVQ

-153 TWDQDDF
+153 KWDQDDF

-418 ILGKV
+418 IPGKV

-738 QAVTVSWN
+738 QVVTVSWN

-847 QFLASAS
+847 QFLANAS
-854 KNITIEHST
+854 KGITIEHST

-905 ISSSASDAT
+905 ISSSGSDPD
-914 REVGVSANGTE
+914 REVGVSANGKE
-925 YLREA
+925 YLKEA
-930 CPTSSSGESKTVT
+930 CPTSSDGAAKTVT

-956 AYANI
+956 AYDNI

-971 PSTVPDVK
+971 PSTVPSTK
-979 PYALELNYNLIKN
+979 EYTMTLTGTA
-992 GVGTDIQIISGTDMN
+992 GVLSTNISGLPTSWKEEDSTWTATDDSGASTITFTGNVYYSTDAAKNIVWYFNKGKAETHVAGSGMGKIKSITVYPN
-1007 GLESED
+1007 STRDPAMLKCTYDGTTLAAVEPAGEKSE
-1013 AMKKFSGSSSTPF
+1013 T
-1026 IQTWNY
+1026 I
-1032 QGVTFGSAMTAS
+1032 TF
-1044 SSSMYIKKGL
+1044 
-1054 SIETYLKNET
+1054 
-1064 SLGAITAVYL
+1064 
-1074 KIVDGSKTPTVNVS
+1074 D
-1088 DDGSS
+1088 
-1093 FTALEIPAAA
+1093 FAAA
-1103 EADGTYAGYF
+1103 GVVTDNFRIDYTDKSTNVEV
-1113 KYDTGGKPYFKITIG
+1113 GKV
-1128 GGDAKITNAV
+1128 V
-1138 IVGEK
+1138 IVYEK

>member
-84 TRSDIQPTDLPVTLD
+84 TRSDIQPTDLPVTFD
-99 LEVEKEYYATVQ
+99 LKVEVDYYATVQ

-264 AGSTNALSTAL
+264 VGSTNALSTAL

-375 MHDIAGDGGDAIDF
+375 MHDIAGEGGDAIDF

-418 ILGKV
+418 IPGKV

-499 KKEGFFYASNLDLT
+499 KKEGFFYASNLGLT

-724 FTTTELPSLDQGTS
+724 FTITELPSLDQGTS

-826 FSDAEVFPAGDI
+826 FSDAATFPAGVLS
-838 KETTVYGNL
+838 ESVVYGNL
-847 QFLASAS
+847 QFLASS
-854 KNITIEHST
+854 GKQMEIEHSVDAEGKKT
-863 GDGGEPV
+863 D
-870 NRIKFNGKSTLSG
+870 RIKFKGGSELEG
-883 VTPSARAL
+883 VTPSSRAV
-891 ALRVNGNGTLTLKA
+891 ALRVNGNGVLTLLA
-905 ISSSASDAT
+905 VSSSGSDPD
-914 REVGVSANGTE
+914 RKVGVSANGKE
-925 YLREA
+925 YLNEA
-930 CPTSSSGESKTVT
+930 CPTSSSGEPKTVT

-956 AYANI
+956 AYDNI

-971 PSTVPDVK
+971 PSTVPSTK
-979 PYALELNYNLIKN
+979 EYTMTLTGTA
-992 GVGTDIQIISGTDMN
+992 GVLSTNISGLPTSWKEEDSTWTATDDSGASTITFTGNVYYSTDAAKNIVWYFNKGKAETHVAGSGMGKIKSITVYPN
-1007 GLESED
+1007 SARDPAMLKCTYDGTTLAAVEPAGEKSE
-1013 AMKKFSGSSSTPF
+1013 T
-1026 IQTWNY
+1026 I
-1032 QGVTFGSAMTAS
+1032 TF
-1044 SSSMYIKKGL
+1044 
-1054 SIETYLKNET
+1054 
-1064 SLGAITAVYL
+1064 
-1074 KIVDGSKTPTVNVS
+1074 D
-1088 DDGSS
+1088 
-1093 FTALEIPAAA
+1093 FAAA
-1103 EADGTYAGYF
+1103 GVVTDNFRIDYTDKSTNVEV
-1113 KYDTGGKPYFKITIG
+1113 GKV
-1128 GGDAKITNAV
+1128 V
-1138 IVGEK
+1138 IVYEK

>member
-84 TRSDIQPTDLPVTLD
+84 TLSDIQPTDLPVTFD
-99 LEVEKEYYATVQ
+99 LKVEVDYYATVQ

-222 DTEGASE
+222 DTKGASE

-239 VTDGA
+239 VADGA
-244 TRILLTNTETPYDVT
+244 TQILLTNTETPYDVT

-283 QTSTEGK
+283 QASTEGK

-304 TAAYSFHLEDLV
+304 NAAYSFHLEDLV

-323 SVVAIESANVK
+323 SVVAIELANVK

-405 NGGRGFL
+405 NGGRGFI

-418 ILGKV
+418 IPGKV

-479 DAVVPT
+479 DAIVPT
-485 LSANYFFNYYDNAD
+485 LSANYFFNYYDNAE
-499 KKEGFFYASNLDLT
+499 KKEGFFYASNLGLT

-522 KVLSEDPC
+522 KVLSADPC

-542 GEIASVRVGDPR
+542 NEIASVRVGDPR

-800 TDSQAASLPLKINEV
+800 TDSEAASLTLKINEV
-815 LTTILTNHTWD
+815 LTTITTAHTWD
-826 FSDAEVFPAGDI
+826 FSDAATFPAGVLS
-838 KETTVYGNL
+838 ESVVYGNL
-847 QFLASAS
+847 QFLARSG
-854 KNITIEHST
+854 KEMEIEHSV
-863 GDGGEPV
+863 DGEGKKTD
-870 NRIKFNGKSTLSG
+870 RIKFNGGSDPKG
-883 VTPSARAL
+883 PTPTARAV
-891 ALRVNGNGTLTLKA
+891 ALRVNGNGVLTLKA
-905 ISSSASDAT
+905 ISSSSSDAT

-930 CPTSSSGESKTVT
+930 CPTSSSGESKKVT

-971 PSTVPDVK
+971 PSTVPSTK
-979 PYALELNYNLIKN
+979 EYTTTLTKTAILEANPSLP
-992 GVGTDIQIISGTDMN
+992 T
-1007 GLESED
+1007 
-1013 AMKKFSGSSSTPF
+1013 GSSDVTGPVQWSYDGV
-1026 IQTWNY
+1026 NY
-1032 QGVTFGSAMTAS
+1032 ESAMAAGKTGGTIDVLYFYGSSKTAAGVNYLKTAS
-1044 SSSMYIKKGL
+1044 SVGTISSITIVMQSWKAATKFTMYETVNGQKQAVTPTSDEATLTHKFVFTEGNDGTFDFQGGSDDLKIM
-1054 SIETYLKNET
+1054 SIE
-1064 SLGAITAVYL
+1064 IVY
-1074 KIVDGSKTPTVNVS
+1074 VR
-1088 DDGSS
+1088 
-1093 FTALEIPAAA
+1093 
-1103 EADGTYAGYF
+1103 
-1113 KYDTGGKPYFKITIG
+1113 
-1128 GGDAKITNAV
+1128 
-1138 IVGEK
+1138 

>member
-201 YFITVCYNSAVRGG
+201 YFVSVYYNSASRGG

-222 DTEGASE
+222 DLSSTTKISTIEQLMQAFVDGGKY
-229 AATAEELLRL
+229 EL
-239 VTDGA
+239 A
-244 TRILLTNTETPYDVT
+244 YSETPYVVPEYDEGAVN
-259 PPSEP
+259 P
-264 AGSTNALSTAL
+264 ASALAADL
-275 TQDLAIYG
+275 TIIGETTL
-283 QTSTEGK
+283 EGA
-290 KPTVIGLAAKLGVG
+290 KPQIVGLGIGLNTGVNEIL
-304 TAAYSFHLEDLV
+304 LEDLSIDGAEAASSLLEV
-316 LNGNGGG
+316 KDAITMA
-323 SVVAIESANVK
+323 SV
-334 IENLTVKNC
+334 TVKNC
-343 EVYNYTKGVIAETL
+343 DLKSFRNIFYENKAGSAIQTL
-357 DQADNGIDVQKM
+357 L
-369 TFDGLY
+369 FDGVY
-375 MHDIAGDGGDAIDF
+375 ATDMGNSGGDFIDF
-389 RFGTYHEVSV
+389 RTQSTHGSLTIC
-399 VNSTFY
+399 NSTFY
-405 NGGRGFL
+405 NGGRSFL
-412 FMQRGT
+412 RVDANETFSTIAVRNNTFGSFSVVTDSNNKGILYVRGT
-418 ILGKV
+418 AS
-423 TVSNNTISNFSL
+423 TFEYT
-435 ATNRKGLICLRAT
+435 
-448 GLTTENFTVSNNLI
+448 NNLF
-462 LNEYLASKDFSF
+462 LNETGENARF
-474 ISNYS
+474 IANNSS
-479 DAVVPT
+479 VKLPT
-485 LSANYFFNYYDNAD
+485 SIAANYFYNCAD
-499 KKEGFFYASNLDLT
+499 TFFEAKTADGEVTLETALQ
-513 PELILVNGS
+513 NGG

-530 EASERGKFYLVN
+530 EASDRGKFYLVN

-738 QAVTVSWN
+738 QVVTVSWN

-826 FSDAEVFPAGDI
+826 FSDAEVFPAGVLS
-838 KETTVYGNL
+838 ESVVYGNL
-847 QFLASAS
+847 QFLASS
-854 KNITIEHST
+854 GKQMEIEHSVDAEGKKT
-863 GDGGEPV
+863 D
-870 NRIKFNGKSTLSG
+870 RIKFKGGSDLEG
-883 VTPSARAL
+883 VTPTSRAV
-891 ALRVNGNGTLTLKA
+891 ALRVNGNGTLTLLA
-905 ISSSASDAT
+905 VSSSGSDPD
-914 REVGVSANGTE
+914 RKVGVSANGKE
-925 YLREA
+925 YLKEA
-930 CPTSSSGESKTVT
+930 CPTSSDGAAKTVT

-956 AYANI
+956 AYDNI

-1044 SSSMYIKKGL
+1044 SNSMYIKKGL

-1103 EADGTYAGYF
+1103 EADGIYAGYF

>member
-84 TRSDIQPTDLPVTLD
+84 TRSDIQPTDLPVTFD
-99 LEVEKEYYATVQ
+99 LKVEVDYYATVQ

-264 AGSTNALSTAL
+264 VGSTNALSTAL

-418 ILGKV
+418 IPGKV

-499 KKEGFFYASNLDLT
+499 KKEGFFYVSNLDLT

-769 YEISAS
+769 YEIPAS

-800 TDSQAASLPLKINEV
+800 TDSQAASLPMRINEV
-815 LTTILTNHTWD
+815 LTTITTAHTWN
-826 FSDAEVFPAGDI
+826 FSDAATFPAGVLS
-838 KETTVYGNL
+838 ESVVYGNL
-847 QFLASAS
+847 QFLASS
-854 KNITIEHST
+854 GKQMEIEHSVDAEGKKT
-863 GDGGEPV
+863 D
-870 NRIKFNGKSTLSG
+870 RIKFKGGSELEG
-883 VTPSARAL
+883 VTPSSRAV
-891 ALRVNGNGTLTLKA
+891 ALRVNGNGTLTLLA
-905 ISSSASDAT
+905 VSSSGSDPD
-914 REVGVSANGTE
+914 RKVGVSANGKE
-925 YLREA
+925 YLNEA
-930 CPTSSSGESKTVT
+930 CPTSSSGEPKTVT

-956 AYANI
+956 AYDNI

-971 PSTVPDVK
+971 PSTVPSTK
-979 PYALELNYNLIKN
+979 EYTTTLTKTAILEANPSLP
-992 GVGTDIQIISGTDMN
+992 T
-1007 GLESED
+1007 
-1013 AMKKFSGSSSTPF
+1013 GSSDVTGPVQWSYDGV
-1026 IQTWNY
+1026 NY
-1032 QGVTFGSAMTAS
+1032 ESAMAAGKTGGTIDVLYFYGSSKTAAGVNYLKTAS
-1044 SSSMYIKKGL
+1044 SVGTISSITIVMQSWKAATKFTMYETVNGQKQSVTPTSDEASLTHKFVFTEGNDGTFDFQGGSDDLKIM
-1054 SIETYLKNET
+1054 SIE
-1064 SLGAITAVYL
+1064 IVY
-1074 KIVDGSKTPTVNVS
+1074 VR
-1088 DDGSS
+1088 
-1093 FTALEIPAAA
+1093 
-1103 EADGTYAGYF
+1103 
-1113 KYDTGGKPYFKITIG
+1113 
-1128 GGDAKITNAV
+1128 
-1138 IVGEK
+1138 

>member
-418 ILGKV
+418 IPGKV

-847 QFLASAS
+847 QFLVTDPA
-854 KNITIEHST
+854 KPMTIEHSV
-863 GDGGEPV
+863 GSSGEPV

-905 ISSSASDAT
+905 ISSSGSDPD
-914 REVGVSANGTE
+914 REVGVSANGKE
-925 YLREA
+925 YLKEA
-930 CPTSSSGESKTVT
+930 CPTSSDGAAKTVT

-956 AYANI
+956 CYNTI

-971 PSTVPDVK
+971 PSTVPSTK
-979 PYALELNYNLIKN
+979 EYTMTLTGTA
-992 GVGTDIQIISGTDMN
+992 GVLSTNISGLPTSWKEEDSTWTATDDSGASTITFTGNVYYSTDAAKNIVWYFNKGKAETHVAGSGMGKIKSITVYPN
-1007 GLESED
+1007 SARDPAMLKCTYDGTTLAAVEPAGEKSE
-1013 AMKKFSGSSSTPF
+1013 T
-1026 IQTWNY
+1026 I
-1032 QGVTFGSAMTAS
+1032 TF
-1044 SSSMYIKKGL
+1044 
-1054 SIETYLKNET
+1054 
-1064 SLGAITAVYL
+1064 
-1074 KIVDGSKTPTVNVS
+1074 D
-1088 DDGSS
+1088 
-1093 FTALEIPAAA
+1093 FAAA
-1103 EADGTYAGYF
+1103 GVATDNFRIDYTDKSTNVEV
-1113 KYDTGGKPYFKITIG
+1113 GKV
-1128 GGDAKITNAV
+1128 V
-1138 IVGEK
+1138 IVYEK

>member
-84 TRSDIQPTDLPVTLD
+84 TRSDIQPTDLPVTFD
-99 LEVEKEYYATVQ
+99 LKVEVDYYATVQ

-418 ILGKV
+418 IPGKV

-826 FSDAEVFPAGDI
+826 FSDAEVFPAGVLS
-838 KETTVYGNL
+838 ESVVYGNL
-847 QFLASAS
+847 QFLASS
-854 KNITIEHST
+854 GKQMEIEHSVDAEGKKT
-863 GDGGEPV
+863 D
-870 NRIKFNGKSTLSG
+870 RIKFKGGSDPEG
-883 VTPSARAL
+883 VTPTSRAV
-891 ALRVNGNGTLTLKA
+891 ALRVNGNGVLTLLA
-905 ISSSASDAT
+905 VSSSSSDAT
-914 REVGVSANGTE
+914 REVGVSANGKE
-925 YLREA
+925 YLKEA
-930 CPTSSSGESKTVT
+930 CPTSSSGEPKTVT

-956 AYANI
+956 AYDNI

-971 PSTVPDVK
+971 PSTVPSTK
-979 PYALELNYNLIKN
+979 EYTTTLTKTAILEANPSLP
-992 GVGTDIQIISGTDMN
+992 T
-1007 GLESED
+1007 
-1013 AMKKFSGSSSTPF
+1013 GSSDVTGPVQWSYDGV
-1026 IQTWNY
+1026 NY
-1032 QGVTFGSAMTAS
+1032 ESAMAAGKTGGTIDVLYFYGSSKTAAGVNYLKTAS
-1044 SSSMYIKKGL
+1044 SVGTISSITIVMQSWKAATKFTMYETVNGQKQAVTPTSDEATLTHKFVFTEGNDGTFDFQGGSDDLKIM
-1054 SIETYLKNET
+1054 SIE
-1064 SLGAITAVYL
+1064 IVY
-1074 KIVDGSKTPTVNVS
+1074 VR
-1088 DDGSS
+1088 
-1093 FTALEIPAAA
+1093 
-1103 EADGTYAGYF
+1103 
-1113 KYDTGGKPYFKITIG
+1113 
-1128 GGDAKITNAV
+1128 
-1138 IVGEK
+1138 

>member
-826 FSDAEVFPAGDI
+826 FSDAATFPAGDI

-870 NRIKFNGKSTLSG
+870 NRIKFNGSSTLSG

-891 ALRVNGNGTLTLKA
+891 ALRVNGNGVLTLKA
-905 ISSSASDAT
+905 ISSSSSDAS
-914 REVGVSANGTE
+914 REVGVSANGKE

-930 CPTSSSGESKTVT
+930 CPATSDGAAKTVT
-943 FTDLTGETMIYIY
+943 FTDLAGETTIYIY
-956 AYANI
+956 CYKTI

-971 PSTVPDVK
+971 PSTVPSTK
-979 PYALELNYNLIKN
+979 EYTMTLTGTA
-992 GVGTDIQIISGTDMN
+992 GVLSTNISGLPTSWKEEDSTWTATDDSGASTITFTGNVYYSTDAAKNIVWYFNKGKAETHVAGSGMGKIKSITVYPN
-1007 GLESED
+1007 SARDPAMLKCTYDGTTLAAVEPAGEKSE
-1013 AMKKFSGSSSTPF
+1013 T
-1026 IQTWNY
+1026 I
-1032 QGVTFGSAMTAS
+1032 TF
-1044 SSSMYIKKGL
+1044 
-1054 SIETYLKNET
+1054 
-1064 SLGAITAVYL
+1064 
-1074 KIVDGSKTPTVNVS
+1074 D
-1088 DDGSS
+1088 
-1093 FTALEIPAAA
+1093 FAAA
-1103 EADGTYAGYF
+1103 GVVTDNFRIDYTDKSTNVEV
-1113 KYDTGGKPYFKITIG
+1113 GKV
-1128 GGDAKITNAV
+1128 V
-1138 IVGEK
+1138 IVYEK